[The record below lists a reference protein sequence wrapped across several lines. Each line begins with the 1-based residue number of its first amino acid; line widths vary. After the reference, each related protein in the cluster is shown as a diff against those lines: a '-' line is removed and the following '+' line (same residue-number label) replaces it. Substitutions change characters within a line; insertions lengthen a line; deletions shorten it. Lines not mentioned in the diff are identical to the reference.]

1 MNKTRAR
8 LLEQSENILIDFK
21 NGASVAF
28 LMRKYKFSRPIIME
42 FIKNDKANKMTEGAK
57 Q

>member
-28 LMRKYKFSRPIIME
+28 LMRKYKFSRPIIVE
-42 FIKNDKANKMTEGAK
+42 FLETEGAK

>member
-8 LLEQSENILIDFK
+8 LLEQSENILLDFK

-28 LMRKYKFSRPIIME
+28 LMRKYKFSRPIIVE
-42 FIKNDKANKMTEGAK
+42 FLDSKRGK
-57 Q
+57 